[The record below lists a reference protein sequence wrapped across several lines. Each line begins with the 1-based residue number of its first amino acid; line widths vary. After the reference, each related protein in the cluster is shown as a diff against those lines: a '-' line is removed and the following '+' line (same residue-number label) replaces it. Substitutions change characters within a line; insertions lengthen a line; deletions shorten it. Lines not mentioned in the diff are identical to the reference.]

1 MVKKKD
7 LLISFLSSQL
17 KGVIDNIK
25 YEISYCILAKI
36 GLSHFKIVVL
46 LALLL

>member
-1 MVKKKD
+1 M
-7 LLISFLSSQL
+7 

-46 LALLL
+46 LALLI